1 MQEVEAQLRE
11 DSLAGLKH
19 RDARLLAR
27 HNEHIE
33 QRERAAVLELAKSKL
48 KVRLNANHCV
58 LGSAVTS

>member
-33 QRERAAVLELAKSKL
+33 QRERAAVLELAKSKV
-48 KVRLNANHCV
+48 KVR
-58 LGSAVTS
+58 AV